1 MNVELTIPFPFPIV
15 VEDDNLNVDILTE
28 RYAFWDSPAIF
39 QWFEARGYTLYKRM
53 PTGEYDLM
61 PNNYTVPRLP
71 SEPFV
76 QAEYPHPYHENYS
89 AYSKDYIRCAQDTS
103 GKVVFAQDSQ
113 CRHVAI
119 KLVPN
124 DTNEIRILQF
134 LRRQSPETLKEHCLI
149 PILDILPIKG
159 FSFAVMPRWGS
170 SIYNPAPNTLRDVV
184 GIIHSMLK
192 GLSFPHHHNIIH
204 RDICLRNVLVN
215 HFSNDHAGP
224 VNPTRVKLRSAGNLS
239 YAIFDFDVSV
249 MVPPDVEKSEFRL
262 PYKMSW
268 CGSYN
273 HPFDTAQGEF
283 DYDPF
288 AYDVGTMGREF
299 CQEYQHLSAS
309 LPLLAPLLDGMIT
322 RNISRRFTA
331 AQALQFLETELG
343 QLPDKHL
350 EQEFYEATDVTE
362 YDKYDRWRLL
372 PSNLVQKWAVYK
384 EPPLPATTRFLRW
397 LYSFESLVHVIP
409 FVRRAAF
416 HVWRFP
422 YRFSSAIRLRH

>member
-1 MNVELTIPFPFPIV
+1 MNAELTIPFPFPAV

-28 RYAFWDSPAIF
+28 RYAFWDSPATF

-53 PTGEYDLM
+53 PTEEYALM

-76 QAEYPHPYHENYS
+76 RAEYPYPYHENYS
-89 AYSKDYIRCAQDTS
+89 AFSKDYIRYE
-103 GKVVFAQDSQ
+103 
-113 CRHVAI
+113 
-119 KLVPN
+119 L
-124 DTNEIRILQF
+124 RILQF
-134 LRRQSPETLKEHCLI
+134 LRHQNLETLKEHCLI
-149 PILDILPIKG
+149 PILDILPVKG

-184 GIIHSMLK
+184 AIIHSMLK
-192 GLSFPHHHNIIH
+192 
-204 RDICLRNVLVN
+204 DICLRNVLVN

-224 VNPTRVKLRSAGNLS
+224 VNPTREKLRCADQLS
-239 YAIFDFDVSV
+239 YAIFDFDVSI
-249 MVPPDVEKSEFRL
+249 MVPPEVEKSEFRL

-273 HPFDTAQGEF
+273 HPFDTVQGEF

-309 LPLLAPLLDGMIT
+309 LPLLAPLLDGMTT

-331 AQALQFLETELG
+331 EQALQFLETELG
-343 QLPDKHL
+343 QLSDKHL
-350 EQEFYEATDVTE
+350 EQEFFEATDVIE
-362 YDKYDRWRLL
+362 YDKYDRWHQL
-372 PSNLVQKWAVYK
+372 PSNFVQKWAVYK

-416 HVWRFP
+416 HIWRFP
-422 YRFSSAIRLRH
+422 YRPSSAIRLRH